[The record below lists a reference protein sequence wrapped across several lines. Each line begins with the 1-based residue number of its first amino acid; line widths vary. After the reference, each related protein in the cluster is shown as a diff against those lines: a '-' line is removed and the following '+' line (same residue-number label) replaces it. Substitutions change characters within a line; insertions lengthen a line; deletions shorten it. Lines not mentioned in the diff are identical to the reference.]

1 MLFNTSDSHKE
12 LALYTIDEEIVCS
25 PSPNTTFRDTT
36 GVKSELRESNA
47 FDDFIKQ
54 ACKENK

>member
-1 MLFNTSDSHKE
+1 MLFNVSESHKE

-25 PSPNTTFRDTT
+25 PSFNTTFRNTV
-36 GVKSELRESNA
+36 GMRSELRESNA

-54 ACKENK
+54 ACKDNK